1 MIFYLQAR
9 GLSRLD
15 ARTLLLEGWA
25 RSALSQVT
33 DRHVTERHV
42 TDRHVTDRRVTDR
55 RVNDSRV
62 TSCHLG
68 GPSRLDPAPSASQ
81 PGLTSPRPHRIPAP
95 PTPQPERVPPPHLW
109 PDQLSRTPINRVHQV
124 PAEAA
129 RQRASAKAA
138 TLAPDLERRVR
149 REALSSI

>member
-1 MIFYLQAR
+1 MRVDCSAR
-9 GLSRLD
+9 ECGEGGWRFA
-15 ARTLLLEGWA
+15 AR
-25 RSALSQVT
+25 
-33 DRHVTERHV
+33 
-42 TDRHVTDRRVTDR
+42 
-55 RVNDSRV
+55 
-62 TSCHLG
+62 
-68 GPSRLDPAPSASQ
+68 
-81 PGLTSPRPHRIPAP
+81 
-95 PTPQPERVPPPHLW
+95 PERVPPPHLW